1 MVVSGR
7 VKMSITLNVCGLET
21 DAVEVDK
28 WGEVTITDTDKF
40 FIDWAEAWADGEGE
54 LSGASVEY
62 RNYGACDLETEEA
75 DD

>member
-7 VKMSITLNVCGLET
+7 VKMQITVNVCGLET

-28 WGEVTITDTDKF
+28 WGDIKITDPDKF
-40 FIDWAEAWADGEGE
+40 FIDWQETWSFGSGE
-54 LSGASVEY
+54 LEGASVDE
-62 RNYGACDLETEEA
+62 RGYGVCDLEVEEV